1 MFSIAG
7 DGGDFPGDL
16 GPDMGLGPVIGPV
29 IGRDHGAG
37 RGNLMGPCH
46 PIFGEDNQG
55 NLPQVV
61 VIYFIFIQC
70 VFIDGSIHS
79 NLYECLYFLSPMLY
93 NLLYKQPRFDPYG
106 PPMPGMPAR
115 PQGPNR
121 PRPPSRRPFGDPNPD
136 HLPPPGNDNMFL

>member
-46 PIFGEDNQG
+46 PIFGEDRQG

-61 VIYFIFIQC
+61 IFRTVCVYLFIATRTP
-70 VFIDGSIHS
+70 
-79 NLYECLYFLSPMLY
+79 YECPFSFPFVVQPFLVRAA
-93 NLLYKQPRFDPYG
+93 KV
-106 PPMPGMPAR
+106 
-115 PQGPNR
+115 
-121 PRPPSRRPFGDPNPD
+121 
-136 HLPPPGNDNMFL
+136 